1 MSCKSD
7 GSDGNSSNSITF
19 TRTCVPYYI
28 HVRKEFKKSGVITV
42 TSVTDFEK
50 KSSSLKHVPL
60 YHSSLQTPM
69 YRRFEAWYMVSK
81 HVPYMLPTQ

>member
-28 HVRKEFKKSGVITV
+28 HVRKEFKKSGVIPV
-42 TSVTDFEK
+42 IPVIDFEK
-50 KSSSLKHVPL
+50 KSL
-60 YHSSLQTPM
+60 YFPRKS
-69 YRRFEAWYMVSK
+69 
-81 HVPYMLPTQ
+81 